1 MKAQTHHVMKNL
13 QAVLEAAESS
23 LSKVV
28 KTTIYLTDMND
39 FADVNEIYGSYFPD
53 NKPARATIEVS
64 RLPKDVK
71 VEIDCIA
78 TV

>member
-1 MKAQTHHVMKNL
+1 MKNL
-13 QAVLEAAESS
+13 QAVLKAAESS
-23 LSKVV
+23 LNQVV
-28 KTTIYLTDMND
+28 KTTIYLVDMNN
-39 FADVNEIYGSYFPD
+39 FADVNEVYGSYFPD

-71 VEIDCIA
+71 IEIDCIA